1 MAREINLVPDIK
13 NDMIRA
19 LKLRNLIFFICI
31 VVGIV
36 SVVVLAV
43 FGSIVGGQQIAIDSK
58 RSTIDLMSSTLKN
71 YESDLNDY
79 LTIRDQLTNIT
90 DTTNNKQVLSRTFDI
105 LSTLLPT
112 GADTITISELN
123 VNLADEPTFSFDA
136 QANAGR
142 EPFIDYNVLD
152 SFKKSMK
159 YMRYDYGRYVDKDG
173 NELPAYCIIETADD
187 GSLLNDNGQLYGL
200 WTIEAE
206 GCNPGEAEY
215 IPAIAEP
222 EEEDETSDQNAAS
235 EQNVSSGLQNLLGT
249 SNNLSNRNSSTSSNN
264 NDDED
269 EEEEE
274 DSGSSSNSSS
284 SSSSS
289 TKRPSKDA
297 YETEAY
303 NDSINVVRIWR
314 TPQFDQW
321 YKDDHMTTD
330 GTISGVPHFES
341 RCITYTGEP
350 TDKTGVFKWTDSN
363 QDCKLVTTSEDNEDG
378 IRISDSSN
386 GRGAGDE
393 LVLRFSAV
401 ITLDPE
407 VYAFNNFHMISI
419 PPSGRHNV
427 TDSYV
432 QIQAMFGEAA
442 RPCEEGDTACSSN
455 TQNLKGA
462 NN

>member
-1 MAREINLVPDIK
+1 MAREINLVPDVK
-13 NDMIRA
+13 NEMIRA

-31 VVGIV
+31 IVGIV
-36 SVVVLAV
+36 SAVVLAV
-43 FGSIVGGQQIAIDSK
+43 FGSIVGGQQIIIGNNKA
-58 RSTIDLMSSTLKN
+58 TLDLMSGKLSG
-71 YESDLNDY
+71 YEKDLNDY
-79 LTIRDQLTNIT
+79 LTIRDQLSDIS
-90 DTTNNKQVLSRTFDI
+90 DTTSRKKVLSRTFDI
-105 LSTLLPT
+105 LATLLPT

-123 VNLADEPTFSFDA
+123 VNLANDEPTFSFDA

-142 EPFIDYNVLD
+142 EPYIDYNVLD

-173 NELPAYCIIETADD
+173 NQIPAYCMIETADD
-187 GSLLNDNGQLYGL
+187 GSMLNENGQLFAY

-215 IPAIAEP
+215 IPAI
-222 EEEDETSDQNAAS
+222 EET
-235 EQNVSSGLQNLLGT
+235 
-249 SNNLSNRNSSTSSNN
+249 
-264 NDDED
+264 

-274 DSGSSSNSSS
+274 ANTEEDNNSGSSSNRNNNTNEDEEEAEDEGEEDNNSNSNN
-284 SSSSS
+284 S
-289 TKRPSKDA
+289 TRSKRPSPDA

-303 NDSINVVRIWR
+303 NDMNVIKIWR
-314 TPQFDQW
+314 TPQFEEW
-321 YKDDHMTTD
+321 YKNDNMTTD
-330 GTISGVPHFES
+330 GTIQGVPHFES
-341 RCITYTGEP
+341 SCITYTGEP

-363 QDCKLVTTSEDNEDG
+363 ENCKLIATSNDNEDG

-401 ITLDPE
+401 ITLNPE
-407 VYAFNNFHMISI
+407 VYSFNNFHMIAI

-442 RPCEEGDTACSSN
+442 RPCAEGDTACSTN
-455 TQNLKGA
+455 TTNLKGG
-462 NN
+462 N